1 LAALKG
7 ACLKIA
13 ASASGN
19 NQAQEISGRCQA
31 NIEVSM
37 GLIGVGDCKRTTA
50 AATQACLILALR
62 EVADGGKLFDSKS
75 IVLADGLSGSCQK
88 AFLAS
93 VVNLGALT
101 TASAQL
107 ANDLTKTTNLH
118 KMISAKLEDDTATWK
133 QALTAFDAS
142 QTAKSKSGV
151 TQKEFTTCAPKAK

>member
-1 LAALKG
+1 
-7 ACLKIA
+7 
-13 ASASGN
+13 
-19 NQAQEISGRCQA
+19 
-31 NIEVSM
+31 
-37 GLIGVGDCKRTTA
+37 
-50 AATQACLILALR
+50 
-62 EVADGGKLFDSKS
+62 
-75 IVLADGLSGSCQK
+75 
-88 AFLAS
+88 
-93 VVNLGALT
+93 LGALT